1 MFTKKLILAAAIFG
15 GFAVSTVA
23 LADAETNTLLKNP
36 YQQEAANCS
45 PGVGPSCTVVF
56 PATTDAVTEIT
67 SVSCFFFIEASGQ
80 VYGAYLGTSNTKFH
94 FNVQPF
100 IYFNQQ
106 INVSWGVSAAA
117 TFFVNKGDSP
127 RIVIQTLDQNPY
139 DLDCTISG
147 FHS

>member
-36 YQQEAANCS
+36 FQQEVTSDCS
-45 PGVGPSCTVVF
+45 GGVGCPVVF
-56 PATTDAVTEIT
+56 PATTDAVTQIT
-67 SVSCFFFIEASGQ
+67 SISCSFFLDQTGQ
-80 VYGAYLGTSNTKFH
+80 VYGAYLGTLNTKFH

-100 IYFNQQ
+100 IYFNDGA
-106 INVSWGVSAAA
+106 VAWGLSSAT
-117 TFFVNKGDSP
+117 TFFINKGDSP
-127 RIVIQTLDQNPY
+127 RINILTLTANPY
-139 DLDCTISG
+139 DVDCTISG